1 MKPRAIVALSLML
14 TTGCVILPPLSRK
27 PLAGKVRITNSDAES
42 IVIGS
47 TDRAVV
53 TNRFGAASM
62 ECKSPPAL
70 AYSWELDGP
79 RVISLVGEAIPGPGR
94 PWGPMEGRGERE
106 LGFFWRALFVA
117 FDERGMVSKKQFM
130 RLAHD
135 KSLDDQLEAWAKLPI
150 RK

>member
-1 MKPRAIVALSLML
+1 MIPRALVALSLML

-27 PLAGKVRITNSDAES
+27 PLAGKVRITNSDPES

-47 TDRAVV
+47 TDRAAV
-53 TNRFGAASM
+53 TNRFGAVSM

-79 RVISLVGEAIPGPGR
+79 RYVSLIGDSIPVPGK
-94 PWGPMEGRGERE
+94 PLPPMGGRGESE
-106 LGFFWRALFVA
+106 LWFFWRALFVA

-130 RLAHD
+130 RLGHD
-135 KSLDDQLEAWAKLPI
+135 KSLDDQLEAWAKLPV